1 MTVNNPDI
9 ELATIGARV
18 SIKNPAAAA
27 NTLFATY
34 QRIPGSA
41 SVQLPN
47 DQAQNNEI
55 VTLEGIGQVA
65 GFQRL
70 GNATITLAKYIPYHP
85 AISYLRSIR
94 GTKNK
99 VLAQVEL
106 PSETVFSATGG
117 ISAISQAGVVTPSS
131 SVTGLLDSLDR
142 LAQVGMC
149 FEQGNNTWVIIG
161 INRNAAGKLQT
172 LQVASQEGM
181 LPSTAISTAFDL
193 KLVIPKVTFTDIRC
207 QVAALSDG
215 SLETESVMSGE
226 ITLTPTSAI
235 GAPTIDAS

>member
-117 ISAISQAGVVTPSS
+117 ITAISQAGVATPA
-131 SVTGLLDSLDR
+131 TTAGLADSLDR
-142 LAQVGMC
+142 LVQVGMC

-161 INRNAAGKLQT
+161 VNRNAAGKLQT
-172 LQVASQEGM
+172 LQVASQEGA